1 MLVYQRVHPNVSWN
15 LFHGISFLSMAFS
28 WDVPACFVSVTSPHP
43 LCRQLWPQG
52 KRPIGPR
59 GPWDDPLIQFA
70 SENSAFLAHLGPGAL
85 QTVHFRF
92 QWILTCCHSSSKNC
106 ALNDFAFC
114 WSAYSVYMS
123 HGFYLVHTAIDG
135 VFLPSSPVT

>member
-15 LFHGISFLSMAFS
+15 LFFVHGFS

-70 SENSAFLAHLGPGAL
+70 SENSAFLAHFGPYNSNSPL
-85 QTVHFRF
+85 SISVDFD
-92 QWILTCCHSSSKNC
+92 LLSSLFEKLCTS
-106 ALNDFAFC
+106 DFAFC

-123 HGFYLVHTAIDG
+123 HGFYLVHNAIDG